1 MLPTINSF
9 CDGTHIIIGFSS
21 KNKETL
27 DGNSIIKDKR
37 KNYVG
42 KENNKNIHIVHK

>member
-9 CDGTHIIIGFSS
+9 CDETHIIIGFSS

-42 KENNKNIHIVHK
+42 KEIIKIYI